1 MTCELIAQ
9 EVAEA
14 FRPVEA
20 WQFAAPVERTLDLNL
35 LMLDTLTTLMHWG
48 WAVSVTR
55 ARGRWTVQVAKT
67 IGGRTV
73 KAKVEGVSYP
83 DALWR
88 LGNRLESVLA
98 GEELGDETEMAA

>member
-1 MTCELIAQ
+1 MTRQLVAEEI
-9 EVAEA
+9 AEA
-14 FRPVEA
+14 FRPVET

-35 LMLDTLTTLMHWG
+35 LMLDTLVTLMHWG

-67 IGGRTV
+67 IGGKTV

-83 DALWR
+83 DAVYR
-88 LGNRLESVLA
+88 LGNRLEAVLA
-98 GEELGDETEMAA
+98 GSEMDDETEMAA